1 MVDLSTVR
9 AVPGDWIGVR
19 GDDVL
24 VVLGPESARSAAR
37 VWIALD
43 EGAGFE
49 AALDVLVRGGLA
61 EADSFVLVET
71 SSVAGARVLVR
82 GRAVVEVT
90 SREGAESRLEAGSLT
105 WREER
110 FEDVAAL
117 RLVCGDGD
125 GAADDGQDEPF
136 GAGLRRVGG
145 FRVGRYE
152 APVAMPVPA
161 EAIFVEP
168 EPEPV
173 DERLAATPVVLVAH
187 AAPEELPEEP
197 ADAPELE
204 AEPEAPEGEA
214 SEEPP
219 TGEFD
224 DLETAPLV
232 ASPVIV
238 PAPTP
243 VPEFPAEAEGWQDE
257 VTSHIPPVSAP
268 AEVPGVPAPATPVVT
283 TPVPGDHADLATG
296 ITEVLGVKTPPSATK
311 VEATRPEPA
320 GRATFSHGLVVDVD
334 RPYVIGRAPSLRP
347 DQTDARPVTVP
358 SPLGEISA
366 THVEI
371 RPGTG
376 AETGRLVV
384 VDLGSTNGT
393 LVLRSGQTPL
403 ELLPGV
409 PFVLSGEAVVDLGD
423 GATVRLRS
431 S

>member
-24 VVLGPESARSAAR
+24 VVVPPESARSAAR

-61 EADSFVLVET
+61 ELDSFALVET
-71 SSVAGARVLVR
+71 SGTARARVLVR
-82 GRAVVEVT
+82 GQATVEVT
-90 SREGAESRLEAGSLT
+90 HLDGASTRLEAGSLT

-117 RLVCGDGD
+117 RVGRGDASGD
-125 GAADDGQDEPF
+125 GAEESF

-145 FRVGRYE
+145 VHVGSHV
-152 APVAMPVPA
+152 APAAPA
-161 EAIFVEP
+161 A

-173 DERLAATPVVLVAH
+173 DERPAATPVVLVAH
-187 AAPEELPEEP
+187 AAPDDS
-197 ADAPELE
+197 A
-204 AEPEAPEGEA
+204 AEPDPEP
-214 SEEPP
+214 EPLA
-219 TGEFD
+219 GEFD

-232 ASPVIV
+232 ASPTPVPVPTPV
-238 PAPTP
+238 PAPTL
-243 VPEFPAEAEGWQDE
+243 VPEFAAEPDDWQDDA
-257 VTSHIPPVSAP
+257 TSHIPPVSDP
-268 AEVPGVPAPATPVVT
+268 DEVPGVPAPVTPLVT
-283 TPVPGDHADLATG
+283 APAPGDHTELATG
-296 ITEVLGVKTPPSATK
+296 ITEVLGVKNPPAAATR
-311 VEATRPEPA
+311 VEATRPEPV
-320 GRATFSHGLVVDVD
+320 GRATFSHGLVVEVD

-347 DQTDARPVTVP
+347 DQENARPVTVP

-371 RPGTG
+371 GPGTG
-376 AETGRLVV
+376 AESGRLVV

-393 LVLRSGQTPL
+393 LVLRAGQTPL

-409 PFVLSGEAVVDLGD
+409 PFVLNGEAVVDLGD
-423 GATVRLRS
+423 GATVQLRS
-431 S
+431 L